1 MRAYTLN
8 ELMMLTRA
16 ELGVCAAGAAQIRVT
31 GKIMVWKTQAL
42 CATVRPK

>member
-1 MRAYTLN
+1 MTFSN
-8 ELMMLTRA
+8 WKEF
-16 ELGVCAAGAAQIRVT
+16 GVCAAGAAQFRMT